1 MKNHLIIKLIPKSG
15 NYSKI
20 GIVSSHSV
28 PQTGLTKSH
37 AHVYT
42 STQCEQ
48 IPQNIKTKFSHV
60 LYLKVGHLC
69 HQCHQMSALPVST
82 RDTNK
87 NHHLYSDTVLCSNVS
102 IYHQYYIKLEIWGRA
117 QFEATRHRKSD
128 WKYNLVR
135 CSVCKNLRQQHPFQ
149 PKYTSCKS
157 PFGWVNVYVLNLF
170 VSGPKCTNF
179 FRPIFAIKI
188 RI

>member
-1 MKNHLIIKLIPKSG
+1 M
-15 NYSKI
+15 
-20 GIVSSHSV
+20 
-28 PQTGLTKSH
+28 
-37 AHVYT
+37 YT

-48 IPQNIKTKFSHV
+48 IPQNIKTKFCHV

-102 IYHQYYIKLEIWGRA
+102 IYHQYYSKLEIWGRA

-157 PFGWVNVYVLNLF
+157 PFGWVNIYVLNLF

-179 FRPIFAIKI
+179 FRPIFAIKF